1 MRVKKYFTKV
11 AVTLAVIMTPVFA
24 AEDFF
29 NDLPEVTTPPPVEA
43 KSKLEIFFKKEM
55 TEEKVVAQLKQ
66 LIRKQKRF
74 FKKYLSGIVD
84 SSKEV
89 AEFKVDLALLEFNV
103 VKVLAEVD
111 AYIAKNETS
120 KPIDPDT
127 ELSELDKALEEEESL
142 RTRIQTLVSEMKLR
156 RDRTWHKHKLMFEI
170 PINKNPK

>member
-1 MRVKKYFTKV
+1 MSVKKYFTRF

-29 NDLPEVTTPPPVEA
+29 NDLPEVTAPPAIET
-43 KSKLEIFFKKEM
+43 KSKLTGFFKKEM
-55 TEEKVVAQLKQ
+55 TEEKMVAQLKQ

-74 FKKYLSGIVD
+74 FKKYLSGVVD

-120 KPIDPDT
+120 KPTDPNA
-127 ELSELDKALEEEESL
+127 ELSEFDKALEEEESL

-156 RDRTWHKHKLMFEI
+156 RDKTWHKHKLMFEI
-170 PINKNPK
+170 PINKDLK